1 MVKNDIQIVLSR
13 YREDI
18 SWTER
23 IGMDL
28 LVYDKSGR
36 PGHYSLKN
44 VGRETHTYLHHI
56 IDNYPLFPEYI
67 VFLQADPF
75 PHLSPGMTP
84 EGLVERIIKIT
95 ENNALFKGLA
105 YYSIKCDHLGRPHS
119 LNSISNEC
127 KWPGS
132 KNDIPVGKLYS
143 QLFDGP
149 VPLKYH
155 TRAPAGL
162 FCVHKSRILC
172 RPLDFYKYA
181 MSIMLND
188 PDDMLNTGHAFE
200 RLWYVIFNGYEKIM
214 KSCYEY

>member
-1 MVKNDIQIVLSR
+1 MVNKDIQIVLSR

-28 LVYDKSGR
+28 LVYDKSGH
-36 PGHYSLKN
+36 PGEYSLEN
-44 VGRETHTYLHHI
+44 VGRETHTYLYHI
-56 IDNYPLFPEYI
+56 INNYPFFPEYT

-75 PHLSPGMTP
+75 PHLYPGTTP
-84 EGLVERIIKIT
+84 EILFENIIDNYERKV
-95 ENNALFKGLA
+95 LFKGLA
-105 YYSIKCDHLGRPHS
+105 YYSIKCDQLGRPHS
-119 LNSISNEC
+119 LKSIKNRH
-127 KWPGS
+127 KWSGE
-132 KNDIPVGKLYS
+132 KNDIPVGELYS

-162 FCVHKSRILC
+162 FFVHRSRILC
-172 RPLDFYKYA
+172 RSLDFYKYA
-181 MSIMLND
+181 MSIVLND

-200 RLWYVIFNGYEKIM
+200 RLWYIIFNGYDKIM
-214 KSCYEY
+214 KSRYEY

>member
-105 YYSIKCDHLGRPHS
+105 YYSIKCDHLGIAS
-119 LNSISNEC
+119 FSM
-127 KWPGS
+127 
-132 KNDIPVGKLYS
+132 D
-143 QLFDGP
+143 Q
-149 VPLKYH
+149 
-155 TRAPAGL
+155 
-162 FCVHKSRILC
+162 C
-172 RPLDFYKYA
+172 R
-181 MSIMLND
+181 
-188 PDDMLNTGHAFE
+188 
-200 RLWYVIFNGYEKIM
+200 
-214 KSCYEY
+214 